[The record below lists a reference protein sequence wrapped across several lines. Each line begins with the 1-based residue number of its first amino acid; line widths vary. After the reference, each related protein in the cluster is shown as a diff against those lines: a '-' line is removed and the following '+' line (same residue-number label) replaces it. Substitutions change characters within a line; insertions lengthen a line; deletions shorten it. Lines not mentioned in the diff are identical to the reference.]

1 MKTKS
6 TPAKAKKPC
15 PCAKQSQEKIVTCDQ
30 VLEFHVK
37 GDRDETIADLEIAFD
52 ADFPKG
58 TFRKELLKTV
68 ENAVCDF
75 LGKWFAKKGKTKK
88 SPPKTQPPKQTKPV
102 AKKQTSKHASKKT
115 PKK

>member
-1 MKTKS
+1 MKMKPASAKS
-6 TPAKAKKPC
+6 KKPC
-15 PCAKQSQEKIVTCDQ
+15 PCAKHSQEKIVTCDQ

-37 GDRDETIADLEIAFD
+37 GDHDETIADLEIALD

-75 LGKWFAKKGKTKK
+75 LGKWFAKKKGNPK
-88 SPPKTQPPKQTKPV
+88 SPLPKPQKPKHAKPAV
-102 AKKQTSKHASKKT
+102 KKQKAKKPSKN
-115 PKK
+115 